1 MGTADNKANSQRL
14 ELMSGV
20 SSECDTSTNE
30 VRITLCDAFMDNYEL
45 NLLIHQAVTIVGQL
59 SCRSSL
65 SRLERRD
72 QQDAVSLDVVG
83 VPCCLILVINF
94 SLRHRRILAYLL

>member
-20 SSECDTSTNE
+20 SSESDTSTNE

-45 NLLIHQAVTIVGQL
+45 NLLIHQ
-59 SCRSSL
+59 S
-65 SRLERRD
+65 
-72 QQDAVSLDVVG
+72 
-83 VPCCLILVINF
+83 
-94 SLRHRRILAYLL
+94 

>member
-30 VRITLCDAFMDNYEL
+30 VRITLCDAFMENYEL
-45 NLLIHQAVTIVGQL
+45 NLLIHQ
-59 SCRSSL
+59 S
-65 SRLERRD
+65 
-72 QQDAVSLDVVG
+72 
-83 VPCCLILVINF
+83 
-94 SLRHRRILAYLL
+94 